1 MCLVLS
7 RYRENYFFKE
17 AQMGLYIILMG
28 VQGSGKG
35 TQAAY
40 ITQNYG
46 GIPQISTGD
55 LFRALKNR
63 TDDFAKQIQQTMAE
77 GKLIGDDTT
86 NKMVEERLKEP
97 DAANGAIFDGFPRTP
112 YQAQWL
118 ETYLATKGEKI
129 AAVVLM
135 KIDLYNAFRRA
146 FGRITSAGGEGYN
159 IYTDADKLDYK
170 WIDHPEKLF
179 PPRLEVTV
187 KSTGEKLVRRPD
199 DASADAII
207 KRIDIFQKTTQ
218 PLIDYF
224 SGKGLVH
231 DLNADQ
237 SVEAVSAEIKRIL
250 DAAK

>member
-7 RYRENYFFKE
+7 RYRENTFKE
-17 AQMGLYIILMG
+17 SEMGLYIILMG

-35 TQAAY
+35 TQAGY

-55 LFRALKNR
+55 LFRAMKTR
-63 TDDFAKQIQQTMAE
+63 TDDLAKQIQAIMAE
-77 GKLIGDDTT
+77 GKLIDDDTT
-86 NKMVEERLKEP
+86 NKVVEDRLQQP

-118 ETYLATKGEKI
+118 ENYLAKKGEKI
-129 AAVVLM
+129 NAVVLM
-135 KIDLYNAFRRA
+135 ELDLYDAFRRA
-146 FGRITSAGGEGYN
+146 FGRVTSANGTGYN
-159 IYTDADKLDYK
+159 IYTDADKLEYK
-170 WIDHPEKLF
+170 WVDHPEKSF
-179 PPRLEVTV
+179 PPRLEGTV
-187 KSTGEKLVRRPD
+187 KETGEKLVRRPD

-207 KRIDIFQKTTQ
+207 KRIDIFKKTTQ

-224 SGKGLVH
+224 SAKGLVKKV
-231 DLNADQ
+231 NADQ
-237 SVEAVSAEIKRIL
+237 SIEAVTADIKKIL

>member
-1 MCLVLS
+1 
-7 RYRENYFFKE
+7 
-17 AQMGLYIILMG
+17 MGLYIILMG

-35 TQAAY
+35 TQAAS

-55 LFRALKNR
+55 LFRAMKTR
-63 TDDFAKQIQQTMAE
+63 TDDLAKQIQQLMAE
-77 GKLIGDDTT
+77 GKLIDDDTT
-86 NKMVEERLKEP
+86 NKVVEDRLQQP

-118 ETYLATKGEKI
+118 ENYLEKKGDKI
-129 AAVVLM
+129 AAVILM
-135 KIDLYNAFRRA
+135 EIDLYDAFRRA
-146 FGRITSAGGEGYN
+146 FGRVSSPSGQGYN
-159 IYTDADKLDYK
+159 IYTDAEKLDIK
-170 WIDHPEKLF
+170 WVDHPEKLF

-187 KSTGEKLVRRPD
+187 KATGEKLVRRPD

-207 KRIDIFQKTTQ
+207 KRIDIFRKTTQ

-231 DLNADQ
+231 TVNADQ
-237 SVEAVSAEIKRIL
+237 SIDAVGADIKKIL

>member
-7 RYRENYFFKE
+7 RYRENSFKE
-17 AQMGLYIILMG
+17 SHMGLYIILMG

-35 TQAAY
+35 TQASF

-55 LFRALKNR
+55 LFRAMKTR
-63 TDDFAKQIQQTMAE
+63 TDDLAKQIQQIMAE
-77 GKLIGDDTT
+77 GKLIDDDIT
-86 NKMVEERLKEP
+86 NKVVEDRLQQP

-118 ETYLATKGEKI
+118 ENYLAEKGEKI
-129 AAVVLM
+129 DAVILM
-135 KIDLYNAFRRA
+135 ELDLYDAFRRA
-146 FGRITSAGGEGYN
+146 FGRVSSSTGEGYN
-159 IYTDADKLDYK
+159 VYTGAEKLDIK
-170 WIDHPEKLF
+170 WVEHPDKAF
-179 PPRLEVTV
+179 PPRLEATV
-187 KSTGEKLVRRPD
+187 KATGEKLVRRPD
-199 DASADAII
+199 DAHADAII
-207 KRIDIFQKTTQ
+207 KRIDIFRKTTQ

-231 DLNADQ
+231 VLKADQ
-237 SVEAVSAEIKRIL
+237 SVEAVSAEIKKIL

>member
-1 MCLVLS
+1 
-7 RYRENYFFKE
+7 
-17 AQMGLYIILMG
+17 MGLYIILMG

-35 TQAAY
+35 TQASY

-55 LFRALKNR
+55 LFRAMKTR

-77 GKLIGDDTT
+77 GKLIDDDTT
-86 NKMVEERLKEP
+86 NKVVEERLQKP

-118 ETYLATKGEKI
+118 ENYLAKKGEKI
-129 AAVVLM
+129 AAVILM
-135 KIDLYNAFRRA
+135 ELDLYDAFRRA
-146 FGRITSAGGEGYN
+146 FGRVSTANNERTYN
-159 IYTDADKLDYK
+159 VYTGADKLDIK
-170 WIDHPEKLF
+170 WADHPEKAF
-179 PPRLEVTV
+179 PPRLEATV
-187 KSTGEKLVRRPD
+187 KETGEKLVRRPD

-231 DLNADQ
+231 ILKADQ
-237 SVEAVSAEIKRIL
+237 SIATLNTEIKRIL